1 MCVAMRLA
9 PLTTA
14 PCASSTRPL
23 RVADVT
29 FCCDALERA
38 QSPAHRKTKIEHRQM
53 GNFIE
58 LSPRNNDDPLK
69 LIKFQCG
76 LSGWRDWG
84 LAESGR
90 RAPGNHVLPV
100 AI

>member
-1 MCVAMRLA
+1 MWVAMRLA

-23 RVADVT
+23 SVADVT
-29 FCCDALERA
+29 FCCAA
-38 QSPAHRKTKIEHRQM
+38 QMPAHRKTKIEHRQM

-58 LSPRNNDDPLK
+58 LSPRNNGGPLK

-76 LSGWRDWG
+76 LSGCRDWG

-100 AI
+100 AVR